1 MAGRGGGTA
10 LPLEISTDIRIRC
23 SMFFSISIERHLHS
37 ESLMKPVFQ
46 ALTSIV
52 VFDFA
57 PECADIEFFILINYF
72 DGIFAKTVSV
82 RHGWFGIFDAHVT
95 NVTHLSAFATIL

>member
-1 MAGRGGGTA
+1 
-10 LPLEISTDIRIRC
+10 
-23 SMFFSISIERHLHS
+23 
-37 ESLMKPVFQ
+37 MKPVFQ

-95 NVTHLSAFATIL
+95 NVTHLSAFATILSKSADLACASVAIDWRSSCVPCGVRALNDWHF